1 MPRHLLGI
9 LIFLL
14 VSVLVARAQGDI
26 VLLNVGDDS
35 VSKRE
40 FEYYFAR
47 SSIDDPREFLPYFVE
62 YKVKVLYAKELGL
75 DTFPDFVAQ
84 RLYYIQTL
92 STEKNN
98 QNAANY
104 HSSGKEWVK
113 LWHITKSL
121 HQHAD
126 KREEQRA
133 KACMDSVYRAL
144 TIGNETG
151 KMKGEPF
158 WIPKRYL
165 LPEWICILENLKKGE
180 ISQPFYSPMGLHI
193 ICWEDKQ
200 YDEERKP
207 HSQSLERDA
216 DVDLKMKE
224 VDDALLVAAL
234 TQTHVISCSDKEL
247 EAFFT
252 EHHADYQ
259 WELPHYRGVVFHCKD
274 KKKAKLIK
282 KCLKRYD
289 AHLWKEALERQQA
302 LSGSYQAEFG
312 LFQIGKNEYVDKLV
326 FKCGDYEPLED
337 YPYTFVMGKKLKG
350 PESYRDVQERVR
362 EDYLKSQ
369 EKTWIDVVKQKYKVE
384 INEEVL
390 KTVNN
395 SRNN

>member
-1 MPRHLLGI
+1 MPRRLLGI

-14 VSVLVARAQGDI
+14 VSVLIARAQGDI
-26 VLLNVGDDS
+26 VLLSVGGDS

-40 FEYYFAR
+40 FEYYLAR

-62 YKVKVLYAKELGL
+62 YKVKALYAKELGL

-84 RLYYIQTL
+84 RLYYMQAL
-92 STEKNN
+92 STGENN
-98 QNAANY
+98 QHATNDRP
-104 HSSGKEWVK
+104 SGKEWVK
-113 LWHITKSL
+113 LWHITKPL
-121 HQHAD
+121 RQHAD

-133 KACMDSVYRAL
+133 KACMDSVYRTLNA
-144 TIGNETG
+144 ETEIG
-151 KMKGEPF
+151 KMKSESF

-165 LPEWICILENLKKGE
+165 LPEWISVLENLDKEE

-193 ICWEDKQ
+193 ICWEDNQ
-200 YDEERKP
+200 YDTGRKS
-207 HSQSLERDA
+207 HSPSSGVDA
-216 DVDLKMKE
+216 DLKMKE

-234 TQTHVISCSDKEL
+234 AQKHVISCSDKDL
-247 EAFFT
+247 EVFFT
-252 EHHADYQ
+252 EHSSDYQ
-259 WELPHYRGVVFHCKD
+259 WELPHYRGAVFHCKD

-289 AHLWKEALERQQA
+289 VHLWEEALKRQQV
-302 LSGSYQAEFG
+302 LSDSYQAEFG
-312 LFQIGKNEYVDKLV
+312 LFQIGKNKYVDKLV
-326 FKCGDYEPLED
+326 FKCGDFEPLEE

-350 PESYRDVQERVR
+350 PESYRDVEERVR